1 MSGSTTNPED
11 TTMPAL
17 PQKSI
22 RPQIAAATATLL
34 MTAFATGALA
44 RPLISITNDG
54 FSPSPIRI
62 VSENGTSWTKIK
74 QDRIDLPVRVH
85 IVGESYVI
93 RRYDVRQS
101 GQPDGEH
108 VASQPYSSPYPAS
121 VDRTAMYTGS
131 TEHLTAAER
140 EKLIAA
146 CNANLKTGK
155 GINETHNLLNLI
167 GIELVAHLME
177 TGYGAPLDASGLGAG
192 SKGFGTMP
200 VPVICEGKPARP
212 NDVAAKEPNFAV
224 KDLHLRFMTTAGY
237 QTSPNP
243 GTRCKLTRAKVRVGT
258 SKAGGVK
265 FRLWTKVGSEP
276 AQSQFVETWSGF
288 VGPGKFEASFM
299 KAIPVTKTTLVQAMV
314 EDLTNPIGQST
325 GWKSVTVRCTGAGGG
340 GLADA
345 PTSSNPDGRQPVKPL
360 RPVIGTAVPKP
371 TAVPSGRPI
380 IGTAIPKPTA
390 VPPPSRVPHARPMG
404 PQIKTAPVPV
414 GSPVAAKD
422 RFDRSKPRVN

>member
-1 MSGSTTNPED
+1 MF
-11 TTMPAL
+11 AL
-17 PQKSI
+17 SLKSN
-22 RPQIAAATATLL
+22 RRHLAAAGTAMLLTTL
-34 MTAFATGALA
+34 ATGALA
-44 RPLISITNDG
+44 RPVISITNDG

-74 QDRIDLPVRVH
+74 QDRIDLPVRVR
-85 IVGESYVI
+85 IVGENYVI

-101 GQPDGEH
+101 GQPEGEN

-140 EKLIAA
+140 ERFIAR
-146 CNANLKTGK
+146 CNANLNKGK
-155 GINETHNLLNLI
+155 GINESHNLLDI
-167 GIELVAHLME
+167 AGIELVAHLME

-192 SKGFGTMP
+192 SKSFGNMP
-200 VPVICEGKPARP
+200 VSIICEGKPARP

-243 GTRCKLTRAKVRVGT
+243 GTRCKLTTAKVRVGT

-288 VGPGKFEASFM
+288 VGPGKFEASFT
-299 KAIPVTKTTLVQAMV
+299 KPIAVTKTTLVQAMV

-325 GWKSVTVRCTGAGGG
+325 GWKSVTVNCTGAGGG
-340 GLADA
+340 GLAGT
-345 PTSSNPDGRQPVKPL
+345 PSSSNPDSRPL
-360 RPVIGTAVPKP
+360 
-371 TAVPSGRPI
+371 
-380 IGTAIPKPTA
+380 
-390 VPPPSRVPHARPMG
+390 PPPFRPSSGQADKEPAGTPRPQPRPPHARPMG
-404 PQIKTAPVPV
+404 PQIKTAPLPDR
-414 GSPVAAKD
+414 SPVMVRD
-422 RFDRSKPRVN
+422 RFYRSKVHMN